1 MYIVAIGW
9 LYVVVLMAFS
19 AHSFAS
25 GLMTFLVYGA
35 LPVGVLILI
44 SGSKRRHRRRRQAIE
59 QAEASEGQGDNDRPT
74 Q

>member
-9 LYVVVLMAFS
+9 LYVVVLMAIS

-25 GLMTFLVYGA
+25 GLMTFLLYGA

-44 SGSKRRHRRRRQAIE
+44 SGSKHRHRRRRQSIE
-59 QAEASEGQGDNDRPT
+59 KAEASEVPGENDGPI